1 MGKHKSYKGG
11 VCPRNK
17 KARRRR
23 QGNGGG
29 GGGRDRTNNDRSRRD
44 RRDRRG
50 GRRERNRR
58 GREEDDD
65 SSSTEDPDS
74 QGAEVS
80 DMSLSDEEKRDAFN
94 DNIKTFER
102 VKKKMHAQ
110 HLKNMEKTLG
120 RKKYKLWKKKRE
132 SAGGEGRAFNMAES
146 VKTAERRRKERKESR
161 RKGKFKVSFEHGN
174 KMIEV
179 AQRGG
184 EKHLR
189 AQHLLKTLARS
200 ASLISDTETSSS
212 STSATFGIDNA
223 IKFMR
228 SSRPSLDSGADN
240 HYMPADALQHLTDVA
255 SCDRHVI
262 GASGA
267 TMVGNKQGTLGDNL
281 HNVLPL
287 EEVGPEGMLSPGL
300 IARDFGVV
308 VVLASEGAYA
318 MDRGVFDRVTQG
330 SEVVRVADRPGE
342 EGQYLT
348 DVLALDG
355 WLTKQKL
362 HKELLAARRAAAKH
376 DALRPEVEQR
386 AEAAVPSPL
395 EQWRAAGLSPIE
407 EKGEDGEEHF
417 R

>member
-120 RKKYKLWKKKRE
+120 RKKYKLWKKKR
-132 SAGGEGRAFNMAES
+132 
-146 VKTAERRRKERKESR
+146 
-161 RKGKFKVSFEHGN
+161 
-174 KMIEV
+174 
-179 AQRGG
+179 
-184 EKHLR
+184 
-189 AQHLLKTLARS
+189 
-200 ASLISDTETSSS
+200 
-212 STSATFGIDNA
+212 
-223 IKFMR
+223 
-228 SSRPSLDSGADN
+228 
-240 HYMPADALQHLTDVA
+240 
-255 SCDRHVI
+255 
-262 GASGA
+262 
-267 TMVGNKQGTLGDNL
+267 
-281 HNVLPL
+281 
-287 EEVGPEGMLSPGL
+287 
-300 IARDFGVV
+300 
-308 VVLASEGAYA
+308 
-318 MDRGVFDRVTQG
+318 
-330 SEVVRVADRPGE
+330 
-342 EGQYLT
+342 
-348 DVLALDG
+348 
-355 WLTKQKL
+355 
-362 HKELLAARRAAAKH
+362 
-376 DALRPEVEQR
+376 
-386 AEAAVPSPL
+386 
-395 EQWRAAGLSPIE
+395 
-407 EKGEDGEEHF
+407 
-417 R
+417 